1 MPVGGETGARVD
13 AWPGVVLPLALG
25 CGDDDRPVVET
36 EHLRFHGDLH
46 GACDALG
53 TLYERELARIEA
65 SLDREL
71 LEPIDVHVGELA
83 LEQWCSPS
91 VYPGEPLPSGC
102 APSGT
107 LLATS
112 LESLSHELVHA
123 IRLQHDVDGIPVIEE
138 GLATML
144 GTGRPGASLAISV
157 DAHDPAAAPI
167 PRLELDSREESAVDR
182 SIGAHFPHWISETYG
197 REPMLAFLWSDGV
210 RGDDPVAAQASFAQA
225 IGETMLAAQDRWSD
239 ESEPRVVFSDL
250 CYGIEAAPLPDAG
263 LLVEGPACC
272 TDPSAEQGEPPLLRL
287 GSRCF
292 TLSDATEL
300 QVELIS
306 GDGQL
311 VLRPEGCDST
321 LLVLGPCESETITAA
336 ACRWKAMFVGPEA
349 CDEPTGYRYAVTPL

>member
-1 MPVGGETGARVD
+1 VD
-13 AWPGVVLPLALG
+13 AWPGAVLLLALG
-25 CGDDDRPVVET
+25 CSDDDPPVLES
-36 EHLRFHGDLH
+36 EHLRFHGELD

-65 SLDREL
+65 SLDRDL
-71 LEPIDVHVGELA
+71 LEPIDVHVGEA
-83 LEQWCSPS
+83 AVEQWCSTS
-91 VYPGEPLPSGC
+91 VDPGEPLPAGC

-112 LESLSHELVHA
+112 LDALSHELVHA
-123 IRLQHDVDGIPVIEE
+123 VRLQHDVDGVPLIEE

-144 GTGRPGASLAISV
+144 GTGRPSVSLAISV
-157 DAHDPAAAPI
+157 DANDPDAAPV
-167 PRLELDSREESAVDR
+167 PRLELDSREETAVDR
-182 SIGAHFPHWISETYG
+182 SIGAHFLHWIGETYG
-197 REPMLAFLWSDGV
+197 REPMLAFSWSNGV
-210 RGDDPVAAQASFAQA
+210 RGDDPVAVQASFAEA

-250 CYGIEAAPLPDAG
+250 CYGIETSPLPDTG

-292 TLSDATEL
+292 TLSASTEL
-300 QVELIS
+300 QLELIS
-306 GDGQL
+306 GDGEL

-321 LLVLGPCESETITAA
+321 LVVLGAGESETITAS
-336 ACRWKAMFVGPEA
+336 ACRWKAMFVGPEH
-349 CDEPTGYRYAVTPL
+349 CDEPVGFRYAVTPL